1 MRDINERQWQSLAA
15 KKIYF
20 GHQSVGGNIIQGI
33 TELMAEDPRIQLRI
47 VDATD
52 PASVQ
57 GPALV
62 QSHIGRNGDPRSKN
76 DAFAAVLDRGMGRQG
91 GIAMYKYC
99 YLDIEASTDVQQM
112 FDEYRTGIT
121 ALRAK
126 YPALT
131 IVHITAPLTT
141 VETPLKLLVK
151 QVLGRPTG
159 RDLNAKRNQFNDL
172 LRQEYGRTSPVFDL
186 ARVESTRPDG
196 SRAFF
201 VRRSDTVSMLA
212 PELTSDGG
220 HLNAAG
226 RRAAAEQLLVLL
238 AGLE

>member
-1 MRDINERQWQSLAA
+1 MQHTTGEARPSIRDITELQWQSLAK

-33 TELMAEDPRIQLRI
+33 RELMAEDPRIRLTI
-47 VDATD
+47 VEAAN
-52 PASVQ
+52 PASVH

-62 QSHIGRNGDPRSKN
+62 ESHIGRNGDPKSKA
-76 DAFAAVLDRGMGRQG
+76 DEFAAILDRGMGRTG
-91 GIAMYKYC
+91 GVAMYKYC
-99 YLDIEASTDVQQM
+99 YLDIQASTDVQQM
-112 FDEYRTGIT
+112 FDEYRARTS

-131 IVHITAPLTT
+131 IVHITSPLTT
-141 VETPLKLLVK
+141 VESPLKLLVK
-151 QVLGRPTG
+151 TALGRPTS
-159 RDLNAKRNQFNDL
+159 RDLNAKRSRFNDL
-172 LRQEYGRTSPVFDL
+172 LRHEYSSTDPIFDL

-201 VRRSDTVSMLA
+201 TRASDTVSMLA
-212 PELTSDGG
+212 PEYTTDGG

-226 RRAAAEQLLVLL
+226 RRA
-238 AGLE
+238 